1 MPPFPRPTGAG
12 FEPYVWAA
20 TVADVAARH
29 QLSPAHVLRF
39 DANLPPFAAR
49 LAVSP
54 RHALAARGEYPEGSY
69 RELREAAAAYAGC
82 APDELAV
89 DAGADGLIGLVARTF
104 LGPGSLAVTEHRTYP
119 LYAIASRL
127 EGAEVEAAP
136 RELDALAAAS
146 RTAAVLWLC
155 NPGNPGGELFAAKE
169 IAELTRSLPA
179 TLVCVD
185 EAYYEYGGETA
196 APAAPEL
203 DNLVCIRTLSK
214 AFGLAGLRVGYCV
227 ASPRLAAELSARR
240 SPAPIPTSSATLAKA
255 ALQRAEI
262 EPELRATT
270 AERERVR
277 AALLA
282 AGFDAPPTHTN
293 FVVVRTP
300 QARTLA
306 GQLERRG
313 LVVRAYRDFL
323 RITVRSPAD
332 DEAAALELPCK
343 RPGLGSACRSSS
355 TGAAARRA
363 QRATRLETVGSRSGP
378 TRKESTSSSSGRRGW
393 ETSASSPHWHMRTPA
408 PTRAEKTRRAT
419 DGNRSRT
426 EIGGGCDY
434 DDEGARHHALAGR
447 AITRGHGD
455 GHAHHRGRRRA
466 GRRGRAGVVGGSRQ
480 MGAEELP
487 PRRGGD
493 RAHRRLRTPARA
505 RGHPFLS
512 GSGAPV
518 CGSPARSDLGPRA

>member
-29 QLSPAHVLRF
+29 RLSPAHVLRF

-54 RHALAARGEYPEGSY
+54 RRALAARGEYPEGSY

-104 LGPGSLAVTEHRTYP
+104 LGPGSRAVTEHRTYP

-136 RELDALAAAS
+136 RQLDALAAAS

-155 NPGNPGGELFAAKE
+155 NPGNPGGELFAADE
-169 IAELTRSLPA
+169 IAELARSLPA

-203 DNLVCIRTLSK
+203 DNLVCVRTLSK

-240 SPAPIPTSSATLAKA
+240 SPAPIPTSSATLAEA

-293 FVVVRTP
+293 FVVVRMP

-306 GQLERRG
+306 AQLERRG

-332 DEAAALELPCK
+332 DDLLLAALGVHAPPASTRAATVLG
-343 RPGLGSACRSSS
+343 PGIRVSLVIDG
-355 TGAAARRA
+355 
-363 QRATRLETVGSRSGP
+363 
-378 TRKESTSSSSGRRGW
+378 SGRA
-393 ETSASSPHWHMRTPA
+393 TSASGDEAR
-408 PTRAEKTRRAT
+408 
-419 DGNRSRT
+419 DSR
-426 EIGGGCDY
+426 I
-434 DDEGARHHALAGR
+434 
-447 AITRGHGD
+447 
-455 GHAHHRGRRRA
+455 
-466 GRRGRAGVVGGSRQ
+466 
-480 MGAEELP
+480 EE
-487 PRRGGD
+487 
-493 RAHRRLRTPARA
+493 RAHEEGIDLELVAEAELSNERIEAALARA
-505 RGHPFLS
+505 R
-512 GSGAPV
+512 
-518 CGSPARSDLGPRA
+518 ARADAGREDAQGNGRQRSQD